1 MSKKDLGEAEARFQP
16 GDLVSYYEFTTHY
29 YGEGSV
35 KAKGRGIVLEAIRWT
50 WSKQKRE
57 WLMSASYYRRFKR
70 YESMRYKILC
80 LKTGRRIVLG
90 GKALNLISKAG
101 E

>member
-1 MSKKDLGEAEARFQP
+1 MSKKDLGEDEARFQP
-16 GDLVSYYEFTTHY
+16 GDLVSYYEFISHY

-35 KAKGRGIVLEAIRWT
+35 KAKGRGIVLETIPCT
-50 WSKQKRE
+50 WNRQKRE

-70 YESMRYKILC
+70 FESMRYKILC

-90 GKALNLISKAG
+90 GKALILISKAG

>member
-1 MSKKDLGEAEARFQP
+1 MSKEDLGVDEARFQP
-16 GDLVSYYEFTTHY
+16 GDLVNYYEFISHY

-35 KAKGRGIVLEAIRWT
+35 KTKGRAIVLESMPCT
-50 WSKQKRE
+50 WNRQKRE

-80 LKTGRRIVLG
+80 LKTGRRVVLG
-90 GKALNLISKAG
+90 GKALILISKAG

>member
-1 MSKKDLGEAEARFQP
+1 MSKKDLGEDEARFQP

-35 KAKGRGIVLEAIRWT
+35 KAKGRGIVLEAIRCT

-57 WLMSASYYRRFKR
+57 
-70 YESMRYKILC
+70 
-80 LKTGRRIVLG
+80 
-90 GKALNLISKAG
+90 
-101 E
+101 